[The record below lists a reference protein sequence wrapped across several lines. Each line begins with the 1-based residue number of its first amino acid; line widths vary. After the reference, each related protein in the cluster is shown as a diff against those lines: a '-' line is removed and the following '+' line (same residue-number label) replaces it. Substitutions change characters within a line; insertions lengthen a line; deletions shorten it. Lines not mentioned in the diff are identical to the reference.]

1 MLLLGERQLGLGL
14 VRQTQAQ
21 ITQQEEQADRVL
33 ELLGVAAGKAT
44 RELDPAE
51 RSGRGPQQNRP
62 VFQDHLEVERLR
74 EKVLVLVLEHVQKHF
89 VALELTS
96 QRERGLLFG
105 LFYAS

>member
-14 VRQTQAQ
+14 FCQTQAQ

-62 VFQDHLEVERLR
+62 VFQDHLEV
-74 EKVLVLVLEHVQKHF
+74 
-89 VALELTS
+89 ALERRS
-96 QRERGLLFG
+96 
-105 LFYAS
+105 